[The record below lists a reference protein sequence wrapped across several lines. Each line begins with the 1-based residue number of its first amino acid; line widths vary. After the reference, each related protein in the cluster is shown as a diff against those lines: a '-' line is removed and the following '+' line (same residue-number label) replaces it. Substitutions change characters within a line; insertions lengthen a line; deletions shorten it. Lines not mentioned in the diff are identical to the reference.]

1 MKDYI
6 ELLIAFVLGF
16 FMKHLLGTVCQS
28 RLIEGE
34 EYTDSFGMKI
44 YGFGDYCDKARVAH
58 GEARCSNSYSRDG
71 DMTMK
76 GVCQDDSICGAIR
89 VR

>member
-28 RLIEGE
+28 RLIEGDWQPGDTLPPLAYDNNKYSFEDGE
-34 EYTDSFGMKI
+34 ECGHNFHCNSGQCGFTNMPGRQPAT
-44 YGFGDYCDKARVAH
+44 YGLG
-58 GEARCSNSYSRDG
+58 RCYS
-71 DMTMK
+71 
-76 GVCQDDSICGAIR
+76 
-89 VR
+89 

>member
-28 RLIEGE
+28 RLIEGDDW
-34 EYTDSFGMKI
+34 TQTI
-44 YGFGDYCDKARVAH
+44 YGFGDKCNKALVAR
-58 GEARCSNSYSRDG
+58 GEARCSNSYNQYG

-76 GVCQDDSICGAIR
+76 GVCQDDGTCGAKR
-89 VR
+89 VK

>member
-28 RLIEGE
+28 RLIEGHIPPNPLVSAHDLQDGE
-34 EYTDSFGMKI
+34 KCVYDRNCKSGDCDRPN
-44 YGFGDYCDKARVAH
+44 GFGTYGTC
-58 GEARCSNSYSRDG
+58 
-71 DMTMK
+71 
-76 GVCQDDSICGAIR
+76 
-89 VR
+89 